1 MRASEFLT
9 AQEALWLVK
18 VIFDQTYAVV
28 NTSLQQRDQQK
39 AAKTTQAAPQRK
51 PTRTKV
57 VVMPSVKPAANSNKK
72 IADQA
77 KNAIAAGKTNAVK
90 PTNAAN
96 NAVQKLQP
104 SLAPLKPRKPVGPQ

>member
-18 VIFDQTYAVV
+18 VIFDQTYAAV

-39 AAKTTQAAPQRK
+39 TAKTTQAAPRPK

-57 VVMPSVKPAANSNKK
+57 VVMPSVKPAANSKQK
-72 IADQA
+72 TADQA
-77 KNAIAAGKTNAVK
+77 KNAAASGKMNAVK
-90 PTNAAN
+90 MTNAAN
-96 NAVQKLQP
+96 KITQKPQR
-104 SLAPLKPRKPVGPQ
+104 SLAPVKPLKPVGSQ

>member
-18 VIFDQTYAVV
+18 VIFDQTYAAV

-39 AAKTTQAAPQRK
+39 AAKTAQAAPQRK

-72 IADQA
+72 TADQA
-77 KNAIAAGKTNAVK
+77 RNAAATNKMNAVK

-96 NAVQKLQP
+96 NAVQKPQQ
-104 SLAPLKPRKPVGPQ
+104 SLAPMKPRKPVGPQ

>member
-1 MRASEFLT
+1 MKASEFLT

-39 AAKTTQAAPQRK
+39 AAKTTPAVQQRK

-57 VVMPSVKPAANSNKK
+57 VVLPSVKPAANSNKK
-72 IADQA
+72 TADQA
-77 KNAIAAGKTNAVK
+77 KNAAATNKMHAVK

-96 NAVQKLQP
+96 NAVQKPQR
-104 SLAPLKPRKPVGPQ
+104 SLAPVRPRKPVGPQ